1 MISRHYFSF
10 NLLFLYIALIL
21 LISCNQDKRSGNK
34 RKKQPAATVAPTKPV
49 LAPTRTIIIQPLGS
63 EASVKQAAAIYQQFK
78 QVFPSIQLAP
88 VRPLPGFAYYKPMN
102 RYRADSLISWMG
114 RMAGKNETWLGITV
128 TDISATHRGRVD
140 WGVMGL
146 GFHPGNACVA
156 SSYRMKDKTHFWK
169 VAIHELGHTA
179 GLPHCPVKSCFM
191 RDAEKRN
198 PTAEEKAFCSSCQS
212 RLKQAGWKL

>member
-1 MISRHYFSF
+1 MIRRHYFCY
-10 NLLFLYIALIL
+10 NVLFLFIALTL
-21 LISCNQDKRSGNK
+21 LSSCKQEDSRGNK
-34 RKKQPAATVAPTKPV
+34 RNKQTASSVSPAKPVVAPAKTV
-49 LAPTRTIIIQPLGS
+49 IILPLGS
-63 EASVKQAAAIYQQFK
+63 VASVKQAAAIYQQF
-78 QVFPSIQLAP
+78 QHIFPSLQLAP
-88 VRPLPGFAYYKPMN
+88 VRPLPGFAFYKPRK
-102 RYRADSLISWMG
+102 RYRADSLIAWMG

-128 TDISATHRGRVD
+128 SDISTTHRGRTD

-156 SSYRMKDKTHFWK
+156 SSFRMKDKTHFWK

-198 PTAEEKAFCSSCQS
+198 PTAEEKAFCPTCQT